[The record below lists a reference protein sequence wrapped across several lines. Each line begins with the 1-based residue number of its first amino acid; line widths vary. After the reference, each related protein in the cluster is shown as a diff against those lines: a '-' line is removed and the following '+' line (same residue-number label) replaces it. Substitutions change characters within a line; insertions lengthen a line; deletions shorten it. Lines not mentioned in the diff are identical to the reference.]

1 MIGGFEYRP
10 ESESPMSR
18 AESLDYRKL
27 PSYKPLFLDYLHR
40 FGALSPFFTGD
51 PFDPAAWRKMATAL
65 AGRVPSTSTATPLRA
80 LNTALGADELAL
92 LSIDAL
98 GDGALA
104 VITGQ
109 QVGLFGGPLYTLYKA
124 LTAVR
129 LARAAEAELQ
139 TKVVPL
145 FWMDTDD
152 HDFAEVQSTWILD
165 AANELVELRYDTED
179 ASEKLPVGGRKL
191 TPAIGTVLDEA
202 ARSLPDTE
210 FKEDML
216 STLGESYAA
225 GRTMAEAF
233 GAWLL
238 RMTRGSGLVII
249 DPSLPELK
257 ALGVAVFARELEE
270 GSVSRKLVQ
279 QTTAEL
285 VERGYHAQAT
295 PSESHLNL
303 FHADP
308 LRSPVTISENEK
320 GNKDELVRRLRDEP
334 SHFSPNVLLRPIYQ
348 DTLFPTLAY
357 VAGPNELAYFA
368 QLKGVYEHFDLTMPL
383 IASRASFTV
392 IERPQARF
400 LDRYDVP
407 LAKLSSDDESLLNDI
422 VRGQTPPQLDEDLK
436 RARNC
441 IQDITKA
448 LERDLSAVDASLVP
462 TVKSTRGKL
471 LHHLKELE
479 TKAFRAVKRKPDTV
493 RQQFL
498 AARTALFPGFDMQER
513 KLSPLGYLNK
523 YGWHFTTMV
532 EEGADPALKV
542 HLLLYP

>member
-1 MIGGFEYRP
+1 MIGGFRP

-18 AESLDYRKL
+18 AESLDYRNL

-40 FGALSPFFTGD
+40 FDALSPFFTGD
-51 PFDPAAWRKMATAL
+51 PFDPASWRKVATAIE
-65 AGRVPSTSTATPLRA
+65 ARAPSTSTAAPLRE
-80 LNTALGADELAL
+80 LNTTLDADELAL
-92 LSIDAL
+92 RSIDAL

-124 LTAVR
+124 LTTVR

-165 AANELVELRYDTED
+165 AAYELVELRYDTED
-179 ASEKLPVGGRKL
+179 ASDKLPVGGRKL

-202 ARSLPDTE
+202 AAALPDTE
-210 FKEDML
+210 FKEDVL
-216 STLGESYAA
+216 SNLRESYAA

-238 RMTRGSGLVII
+238 RMTRGSGLVIV

-257 ALGVAVFARELEE
+257 ALGRDVFARELEE
-270 GSVSRKLVQ
+270 GSVSRRLVQ

-308 LRSPVTISENEK
+308 VRSPVTVS
-320 GNKDELVRRLRDEP
+320 GNSDKDELVRKLRDEP

-368 QLKGVYEHFDLTMPL
+368 QLKRMYEHFDLTMPV

-392 IERPQARF
+392 VERPQARF

-436 RARNC
+436 RARHC
-441 IQDITKA
+441 IQDITAA
-448 LERDLSAVDASLVP
+448 LERDLGAVDVSLVP

-479 TKAFRAVKRKPDTV
+479 TKAFRAVKRKNDTV

-498 AARTALFPGFDMQER
+498 TTRTALFPGFDMQER

-523 YGWHFTTMV
+523 YGWHFTSMV
-532 EEGADPALKV
+532 EEGADPALKA

>member
-1 MIGGFEYRP
+1 
-10 ESESPMSR
+10 MSR
-18 AESLDYRKL
+18 ADLLDYRNL
-27 PSYKPLFLDYLHR
+27 ASYKPLFLDYLHR
-40 FGALSPFFTGD
+40 FDAVSPFFTGD
-51 PFDPAAWRKMATAL
+51 PYDPGSWRKMAKAL
-65 AGRVPSTSTATPLRA
+65 EGRAPSTSTATPLRK
-80 LNTALGADELAL
+80 LNTALGADEPAL
-92 LSIDAL
+92 RSIDAL

-104 VITGQ
+104 VISGQ

-124 LTAVR
+124 MTAVR

-152 HDFAEVQSTWILD
+152 HDFEEVRSTWILN
-165 AANELVELRYDTED
+165 AAHELVELRYDTED
-179 ASEKLPVGGRKL
+179 ASDKLPVGTRKL
-191 TPAIGTVLDEA
+191 TPAIGAVLDEA
-202 ARSLPDTE
+202 AASLPDTE
-210 FKEDML
+210 FKQDVL
-216 STLGESYAA
+216 STLRESYTE

-238 RMTRGSGLVII
+238 RMTRGSGLAII
-249 DPSLPELK
+249 DPTLPELK
-257 ALGVAVFARELEE
+257 ALGADVFARELAED
-270 GSVSRKLVQ
+270 SASRNLVL

-308 LRSPVTISENEK
+308 VRSPVTVS
-320 GNKDELVRRLRDEP
+320 GNGDKQELVRKLTDDP
-334 SHFSPNVLLRPIYQ
+334 TQFSPNVLLRPIYQ

-368 QLKGVYEHFDLTMPL
+368 QLKRMYEHFDLTMPL

-400 LDRYDVP
+400 LERYDVP
-407 LAKLSSDDESLLNDI
+407 LAKLNSDNESLLNDI
-422 VRGQTPPQLDEDLK
+422 LRAHTPPQLDEDLN
-436 RARNC
+436 RARSC
-441 IQDITKA
+441 IQDITSA
-448 LERDLSAVDASLVP
+448 LERDLSAVDPSLVP

-479 TKAFRAVKRKPDTV
+479 TKAFRAVKRKNDTV

-498 AARTALFPGFDMQER
+498 ATRTALFPGFEMQER

-523 YGWHFTTMV
+523 YGWHFPAMV
-532 EEGADPALKV
+532 EQTADPTLKS

>member
-1 MIGGFEYRP
+1 
-10 ESESPMSR
+10 MSR
-18 AESLDYRKL
+18 AESLDYRNL

-40 FGALSPFFTGD
+40 FDALSLFFTGD
-51 PFDPAAWRKMATAL
+51 PFDPASWGKMATAL
-65 AGRVPSTSTATPLRA
+65 EARVPSPSSAVPLRA
-80 LNTALGADELAL
+80 LNTALGADAL
-92 LSIDAL
+92 TLRSIDAL

-124 LTAVR
+124 LTTVR

-165 AANELVELRYDTED
+165 AAYELVELRYDTDD
-179 ASEKLPVGGRKL
+179 ANEKLPVGRRKL
-191 TPAIGTVLDEA
+191 APAIGTVLDEA
-202 ARSLPDTE
+202 AASLPDTE
-210 FKEDML
+210 FKEDVL
-216 STLGESYAA
+216 STLRESYAA

-238 RMTRGSGLVII
+238 RMTRGSGLVIV

-257 ALGVAVFARELEE
+257 ALGADVFARELEE
-270 GSVSRKLVQ
+270 ESESRRLVQ

-308 LRSPVTISENEK
+308 VRSPVTVS
-320 GNKDELVRRLRDEP
+320 GNSDKDELVRRLRDEP

-368 QLKGVYEHFDLTMPL
+368 QLKRMYEHFDLTMPL

-392 IERPQARF
+392 VERPQARF

-407 LAKLSSDDESLLNDI
+407 LVKLNSDDESLLNDI
-422 VRGQTPPQLDEDLK
+422 LRGQTPPQLDEDLK

-441 IQDITKA
+441 IQDITTA
-448 LERDLSAVDASLVP
+448 LERDLSAVDPSLVP

-479 TKAFRAVKRKPDTV
+479 TKAFRAVKRRHDTV

-498 AARTALFPGFDMQER
+498 ATRTALFPDFDMQER

-532 EEGADPALKV
+532 EERADPALKA

>member
-1 MIGGFEYRP
+1 MIGGFRP

-18 AESLDYRKL
+18 AESLDYRNL

-40 FGALSPFFTGD
+40 FDALSPFFTGD
-51 PFDPAAWRKMATAL
+51 PFDPASWRKVATAL
-65 AGRVPSTSTATPLRA
+65 EARAPSTSTAAPLRA
-80 LNTALGADELAL
+80 LNTTLDADELAL
-92 LSIDAL
+92 RSIDAL

-124 LTAVR
+124 LSTVR

-165 AANELVELRYDTED
+165 AAYELVELRYDTED
-179 ASEKLPVGGRKL
+179 ASDKLPVGGHKL
-191 TPAIGTVLDEA
+191 TPAMGTVLDEA
-202 ARSLPDTE
+202 AASLPDTE
-210 FKEDML
+210 FKEDVL
-216 STLGESYAA
+216 SNLRESYAA

-233 GAWLL
+233 GTWLL
-238 RMTRGSGLVII
+238 RMTRGSGLVIV

-257 ALGVAVFARELEE
+257 ALGADVFARELEE
-270 GSVSRKLVQ
+270 GSVSRRLVQ

-308 LRSPVTISENEK
+308 VRSPVTVS
-320 GNKDELVRRLRDEP
+320 GNSDKDELVRKLRDEP

-348 DTLFPTLAY
+348 DTLFATLAY

-368 QLKGVYEHFDLTMPL
+368 QLKRMYEHFDLTMPL

-392 IERPQARF
+392 VERPQARF

-436 RARNC
+436 RARHC
-441 IQDITKA
+441 IQDITTA
-448 LERDLSAVDASLVP
+448 LERDLSAVDVSLVP

-479 TKAFRAVKRKPDTV
+479 TKAFRAVKRKNDTV

-498 AARTALFPGFDMQER
+498 TTRTALFPGFDMQER

-532 EEGADPALKV
+532 EEGADPALKA